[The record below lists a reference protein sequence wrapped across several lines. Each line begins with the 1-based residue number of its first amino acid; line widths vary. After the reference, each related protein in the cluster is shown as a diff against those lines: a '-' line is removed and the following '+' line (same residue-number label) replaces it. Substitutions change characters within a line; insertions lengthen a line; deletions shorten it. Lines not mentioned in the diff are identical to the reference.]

1 VSAQAKSELNRHFRR
16 IEQKLPRKG
25 ARMVRWLRR
34 PSSRMVRVPVSAVLI
49 VGGFFGF
56 LPVLGFWMVPLGVL
70 LVAQDVPF
78 LQPPLAGALGWVERK
93 WIGGDDSSPPAAD
106 GSDPQDPQR

>member
-1 VSAQAKSELNRHFRR
+1 
-16 IEQKLPRKG
+16 
-25 ARMVRWLRR
+25 MVRWLRL
-34 PSSRMVRVPVSAVLI
+34 PSSRLVRVPVSAVLI
-49 VGGFFGF
+49 VGGVFGF

-93 WIGGDDSSPPAAD
+93 WIGPEDGQPPAKETD
-106 GSDPQDPQR
+106 SRP

>member
-1 VSAQAKSELNRHFRR
+1 
-16 IEQKLPRKG
+16 
-25 ARMVRWLRR
+25 MVRWLRL
-34 PSSRMVRVPVSAVLI
+34 PSSRLVRVPVSAVLI
-49 VGGFFGF
+49 VGGVFGF

-93 WIGGDDSSPPAAD
+93 WIGDKDEQP
-106 GSDPQDPQR
+106 SDATDLRR